1 MINEQESSVSQQE
14 KPKCPHCNEGMKKWR
29 SPENSTWSSPW
40 QWVCFNDDCPYFVRG
55 WDWMMKSQEVK
66 ASYRHRLDPDT
77 GTTGPL
83 PAWSN
88 KAHRDQIIE
97 E

>member
-1 MINEQESSVSQQE
+1 VNRKETPQ
-14 KPKCPHCNEGMKKWR
+14 CPHCNEDMKKWR
-29 SPENSTWSSPW
+29 SPEYSTWSSSW

-55 WDWMMKSQEVK
+55 WDWMMKTQEVK

-77 GTTGPL
+77 GATGPL
-83 PAWSN
+83 PVWSN

>member
-1 MINEQESSVSQQE
+1 MESFVNKKETPQ
-14 KPKCPHCNEGMKKWR
+14 CPHCHKDMKKWR
-29 SPENSTWSSPW
+29 SPENSTWTSSW

-77 GTTGPL
+77 GATGPL
-83 PAWSN
+83 PVWSY
-88 KAHRDQIIE
+88 KAHKDQIIE

>member
-1 MINEQESSVSQQE
+1 MINEQESSVNQKE
-14 KPKCPHCNEGMKKWR
+14 TPKCPHCNEDMKKWR

-55 WDWMMKSQEVK
+55 WEWMMKSQEVK

-77 GTTGPL
+77 GATGPL
-83 PAWSN
+83 PAWSH

-97 E
+97 D

>member
-1 MINEQESSVSQQE
+1 MNQKEIPQ
-14 KPKCPHCNEGMKKWR
+14 CPHCNEDMKKWR
-29 SPENSTWSSPW
+29 SPENSTWSSSW

-77 GTTGPL
+77 GATGPL
-83 PAWSN
+83 PAWSK

>member
-1 MINEQESSVSQQE
+1 MIDEEERSVNQKEIPQ
-14 KPKCPHCNEGMKKWR
+14 CPHCNEDMKKWR
-29 SPENSTWSSPW
+29 SPEDSTWSSSW

-83 PAWSN
+83 PAWSH

>member
-1 MINEQESSVSQQE
+1 
-14 KPKCPHCNEGMKKWR
+14 MKKWR
-29 SPENSTWSSPW
+29 SPEYSTWNSPW

-55 WDWMMKSQEVK
+55 WDWMMKTQEVK

-77 GTTGPL
+77 GATGPL
-83 PAWSN
+83 PAWSY
-88 KAHRDQIIE
+88 KAHKDQIIE

>member
-1 MINEQESSVSQQE
+1 MKNEEESSVNQKEIPQ
-14 KPKCPHCNEGMKKWR
+14 CPHCNEDMKKWR
-29 SPENSTWSSPW
+29 SPEDSTWSSSW

-77 GTTGPL
+77 GATGPL
-83 PAWSN
+83 PAWSH